1 MQRLI
6 HPTLLLT
13 LLSLS
18 LTGCARFEDHP
29 LNPVDSAARIEARAL
44 SSAGLRDYIDSVLA
58 NKTGQPPK
66 AWDIDRLTLAA
77 IYYHP
82 DLALARAQAET
93 MDAAIT
99 TAGQR
104 PNPSIT
110 VTPTWVRNLATA
122 AVPWIAAS
130 AISIPIETAG
140 KRGFRIDKTEH
151 LTDAARLRVADTA
164 WLVRGRLRLA
174 MLEVYAAQEAERL
187 LQQQLTIQQAMTERL
202 EQQLTVGEITRL
214 EVIRSH
220 LALNQLQ
227 LNVSAAQKRGAESRV
242 LLATAIGVPVDAL
255 AGSSSILRK
264 LAQPPDLNLIPV
276 ANLRETALQKRPDVL
291 AALADYA
298 AAQSAL
304 QLEIAN
310 QYPNIQA
317 NPGYAW
323 EMGEH
328 RWALGATMPLP
339 ILHQNQGPIAEAEAK
354 RRELAVRFEAL
365 QMRILGD
372 IDRTHAGLARGT
384 RQMGRRR
391 KANATSAREP
401 AISPSPVSSGGNR
414 PSGPARRET
423 GTRCR
428 RTCPAGCAGRDPT
441 STQCVGR
448 HLALSHCLH
457 AHCDINLRFRNKENA
472 PMKPALW
479 LKIAMT
485 TRLHNLE

>member
-1 MQRLI
+1 MQRLLSI
-6 HPTLLLT
+6 LT
-13 LLSLS
+13 LFAFLSLS
-18 LTGCARFEDHP
+18 PTGCARFQDRP
-29 LNPVDSAARIEARAL
+29 LNPADSAVRIEARTL
-44 SSAGLRDYIDSVLA
+44 SSPALREFIKSVVGHTA
-58 NKTGQPPK
+58 AWPFK

-93 MDAAIT
+93 ADAATT

-130 AISIPIETAG
+130 AINIPIETAG

-151 LTDAARLRVADTA
+151 LTDAARLRVADAA

-174 MLEVYAAQEAERL
+174 MLEAYAAQEAERL
-187 LQQQLTIQQAMTERL
+187 VQQQLTIQQAMTQRL
-202 EQQLTVGEITRL
+202 EQQLSVGEITRL
-214 EVIRSH
+214 EVMRSN
-220 LALNQLQ
+220 LALNQQQ
-227 LNVSAAQKRGAESRV
+227 LNVSAARKRGAESLV
-242 LLATAIGVPVDAL
+242 MLAAAIGMPVDAL
-255 AGSSSILRK
+255 SGIEI
-264 LAQPPDLNLIPV
+264 DF
-276 ANLRETALQKRPDVL
+276 TALSKPPELASIPIQNLKEIALRKRPDVL

-304 QLEIAN
+304 QLEVAN

-328 RWALGATMPLP
+328 RWALGATMQLP

-372 IDRTHAGLARGT
+372 IDRAHTGLAAVHSKWLDAEK
-384 RQMGRRR
+384 QRRLQQE
-391 KANATSAREP
+391 NLQSAQ
-401 AISPSPVSSGGNR
+401 ALFQAG
-414 PSGPARRET
+414 ET
-423 GTRCR
+423 
-428 RTCPAGCAGRDPT
+428 DP
-441 STQCVGR
+441 
-448 HLALSHCLH
+448 LALLG
-457 AHCDINLRFRNKENA
+457 AELEGAVAERARLDVLIETQQALNTLEDTLRY
-472 PMKPALW
+472 P
-479 LKIAMT
+479 IASTLTATLIADSAMGKT
-485 TRLHNLE
+485 PQ

>member
-1 MQRLI
+1 MNSFFMNCLTLSKFNTMQRLF
-6 HPTLLLT
+6 HLT
-13 LLSLS
+13 LFTFLSLLAS
-18 LTGCARFEDHP
+18 GCARFQDRP
-29 LNPVDSAARIEARAL
+29 LNPAESAVSIEARTL
-44 SSAGLRDYIDSVLA
+44 SSHALREFIESVIGHRAAWLF
-58 NKTGQPPK
+58 K

-93 MDAAIT
+93 ADAATT
-99 TAGQR
+99 TAAQR
-104 PNPSIT
+104 PNPGIT
-110 VTPTWVRNLATA
+110 VTPTWIRNLATA

-140 KRGFRIDKTEH
+140 KRGYRIDKTEH
-151 LTDAARLRVADTA
+151 LTDAARLRIADVA

-174 MLEVYAAQEAERL
+174 MLETYAAQVAERL
-187 LQQQLTIQQAMTERL
+187 LQRQITIQQAMTGRL
-202 EQQLTVGEITRL
+202 EQQLSVGEITQL

-242 LLATAIGVPVDAL
+242 MLAAAIGVPVDAL
-255 AGSSSILRK
+255 SGVELDFTALSK
-264 LAQPPDLNLIPV
+264 PPEFNRIPIQR
-276 ANLRETALQKRPDVL
+276 LKETALKQRPDVL

-328 RWALGATMPLP
+328 RWSLGATMQLP

-354 RRELAVRFEAL
+354 RREFAVRFEAL

-372 IDRTHAGLARGT
+372 IDRAHAGLEAVLSKWT
-384 RQMGRRR
+384 DAEKQMHLQQD
-391 KANATSAREP
+391 NLHSAQ
-401 AISPSPVSSGGNR
+401 ALLQAG
-414 PSGPARRET
+414 ET
-423 GTRCR
+423 
-428 RTCPAGCAGRDPT
+428 DP
-441 STQCVGR
+441 
-448 HLALSHCLH
+448 LALLGAELEGAVAERARLDVLVETQQALNVLEDS
-457 AHCDINLRFRNKENA
+457 LRY
-472 PMKPALW
+472 P
-479 LKIAMT
+479 IASTLSATLISDSAMRKT
-485 TRLHNLE
+485 PQ